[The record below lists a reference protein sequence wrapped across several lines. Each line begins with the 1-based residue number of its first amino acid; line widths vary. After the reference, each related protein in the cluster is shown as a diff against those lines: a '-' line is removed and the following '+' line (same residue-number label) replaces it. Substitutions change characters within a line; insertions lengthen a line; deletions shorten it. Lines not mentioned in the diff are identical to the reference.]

1 MRTRIETQK
10 ISASLVICQAT
21 KLNRLGMRLVATSGD
36 MPFYLG
42 RRLRETIGSIVTD
55 CRHGLEAVAAAGV
68 GIHQPCMSTKPR
80 LDWLVTKP
88 VRLGHSVD

>member
-10 ISASLVICQAT
+10 ISRSLVICQAS

-36 MPFYLG
+36 APLYTG
-42 RRLRETIGSIVTD
+42 RRLREAFAAIVSD
-55 CRHGLEAVAAAGV
+55 CRHGLEAVAAAIHGM
-68 GIHQPCMSTKPR
+68 HQPCMSMKPR

-88 VRLGHSVD
+88 KRLGHSVG